1 MKIQTKICSL
11 ENREA
16 ELKIELHRIRREIER
31 LKEEEKRKENEN
43 ENENDEK

>member
-16 ELKIELHRIRREIER
+16 ELRIELLQIRREIAL

-43 ENENDEK
+43 ENDEK